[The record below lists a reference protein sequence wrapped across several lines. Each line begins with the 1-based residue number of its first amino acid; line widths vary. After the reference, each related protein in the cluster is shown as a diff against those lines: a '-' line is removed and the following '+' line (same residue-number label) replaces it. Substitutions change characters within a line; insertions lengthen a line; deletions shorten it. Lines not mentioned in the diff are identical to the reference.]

1 MNNTQLY
8 LAIGLP
14 TLASLCTLSTVIIG
28 IFLSRADYNR
38 LSDKLDK
45 LGDALRAEMISFR
58 REMHQDMI
66 LLHERIV
73 KVETKQGL

>member
-1 MNNTQLY
+1 MSNTQLY

-14 TLASLCTLSTVIIG
+14 IIASLCTLSTVIVG
-28 IFLSRADYNR
+28 IVLSRADYNR
-38 LSDKLDK
+38 LNDKIDK

-58 REMHQDMI
+58 REMHGDI
-66 LLHERIV
+66 LLLHERIV